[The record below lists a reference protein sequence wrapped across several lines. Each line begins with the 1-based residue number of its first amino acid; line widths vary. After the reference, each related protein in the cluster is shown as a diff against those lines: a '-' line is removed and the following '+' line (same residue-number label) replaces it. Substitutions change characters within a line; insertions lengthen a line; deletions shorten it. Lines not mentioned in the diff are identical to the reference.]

1 MARVELG
8 AATGAGA
15 WLASRSIRYFFV
27 LLASFGILIASI
39 VFVPQFLKFAAGTF
53 PIAWVLN
60 VHGALM
66 GAWLALFLAQALLA
80 STGRLALHRKL
91 GTFGIVLG
99 FPVWASMVLVEMRRK
114 VVSPLDPDLSPAYD
128 LDLPGIY
135 VYTMFLVF
143 FIGAIYQRRRRPAWH
158 KRFMLFAAFLA
169 LQAAEQRITWL
180 PRFAPG
186 YWTDAIYLDVC
197 LLVPLVAYD
206 YFSAKRLH
214 PATIAASC
222 MLLGA
227 QGVVLLVWEN
237 SGWRHLAY
245 SFTVALRSMF

>member
-1 MARVELG
+1 MARVEPV
-8 AATGAGA
+8 AAGA
-15 WLASRSIRYFFV
+15 SAWLVSRSIRYFFV
-27 LLASFGILIASI
+27 LIALFGIVIASI
-39 VFVPQFLKFAAGTF
+39 VFVPQILKFAAGTF

-66 GAWLALFLAQALLA
+66 TAWLALFLAQALLA

-114 VVSPLDPDLSPAYD
+114 VVHPLDPDLSEAYA

-135 VYTMFLVF
+135 AYTMFLVF
-143 FIGAIYQRRRRPAWH
+143 FIGAIYLRRRRPAWH
-158 KRFMLFAAFLA
+158 KRFMLFATFLA

-197 LLVPLVAYD
+197 LLVPLMAYD

-227 QGVVLLVWEN
+227 QGVVLLMWEN
-237 SGWRHLAY
+237 PSWRHLAFG
-245 SFTVALRSMF
+245 FTVWLRSTF